1 VNYWKVILATVVIFG
16 AGVVT
21 GGLLV
26 HLARMPVPPP
36 KAPASGRPAEPASAG
51 AGTRLEFLRRA
62 QRELEL
68 TADQR
73 DRLSKILHESQE
85 RTKQIMEPVTPQIR
99 EELRRTRAE
108 FVEALTPAQR
118 IRFNEL
124 ARQQQQQQQHTREL
138 RNSASREAPAQP
150 APKQQIG
157 VDK

>member
-1 VNYWKVILATVVIFG
+1 VNNYWKVILATVVIFG

-26 HLARMPVPPP
+26 RLARTPVPPP
-36 KAPASGRPAEPASAG
+36 PSRGQLRPADPVSAG
-51 AGTRLEFLRRA
+51 GLRLEFLRRA

-73 DRLSKILHESQE
+73 DRLGRILRESQD
-85 RTKQIMEPVTPQIR
+85 RTKKLMEPVAPQIR

-108 FVEALTPAQR
+108 FVEALTPEQR

-124 ARQQQQQQQHTREL
+124 ARQQQQQQQQRAREL
-138 RNSASREAPAQP
+138 RNTNSREAPLEA
-150 APKQQIG
+150 APQ
-157 VDK
+157 